1 MLEGTLVFLRKN
13 MKTKIV
19 INSQTGRRENIPEY
33 SMEALREA
41 VANALIHR
49 DYSIHTENEPIRLI
63 IYDDRIE
70 ITNPGGLYGRLSI
83 NDLGKVHSDIRN
95 PFIASILETLEITE
109 NRYSGIPTIYA
120 EMKKAGLIE
129 PKFES
134 DRGKF
139 KVTLYNLKKED
150 IVNDDFISKI
160 KLYCKIP
167 RTKESLAKHFGY
179 DEKHPAYFINSYV
192 VPLIEKG
199 ILAYTIP
206 TKPKSKNQKIYTVE

>member
-1 MLEGTLVFLRKN
+1 MDNKRLDGTISEMLKLAISFVVNN
-13 MKTKIV
+13 MKKATKINENGV
-19 INSQTGRRENIPEY
+19 REDILEY
-33 SMEALREA
+33 PIKAIREIIL
-41 VANALIHR
+41 NALIHR
-49 DYSIHTENEPIRLI
+49 DHSIHTENEPIRLI

-95 PFIASILETLEITE
+95 PFIASILEKLEITE

-120 EMKKAGLIE
+120 EMKKAGLLE

-150 IVNDDFISKI
+150 IVNDDFISK
-160 KLYCKIP
+160 
-167 RTKESLAKHFGY
+167 
-179 DEKHPAYFINSYV
+179 
-192 VPLIEKG
+192 
-199 ILAYTIP
+199 
-206 TKPKSKNQKIYTVE
+206 

>member
-1 MLEGTLVFLRKN
+1 MQPDT
-13 MKTKIV
+13 
-19 INSQTGRRENIPEY
+19 
-33 SMEALREA
+33 
-41 VANALIHR
+41 
-49 DYSIHTENEPIRLI
+49 
-63 IYDDRIE
+63 
-70 ITNPGGLYGRLSI
+70 
-83 NDLGKVHSDIRN
+83 RN
-95 PFIASILETLEITE
+95 PVLALALETLRVTE

-134 DRGKF
+134 ERGTF
-139 KVTLYNLKKED
+139 KATLYNLKKED

-179 DEKHPAYFINSYV
+179 DDKHPAYFINSYV
-192 VPLIEKG
+192 IPLIEKG

-206 TKPKSKNQKIYTVE
+206 NKPRSKNQKYIRLNNWTDNV